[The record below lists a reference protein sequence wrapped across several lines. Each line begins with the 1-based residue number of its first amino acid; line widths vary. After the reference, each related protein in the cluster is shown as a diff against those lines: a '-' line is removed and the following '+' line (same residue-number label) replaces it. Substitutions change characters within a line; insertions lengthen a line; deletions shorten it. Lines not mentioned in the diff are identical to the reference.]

1 MKRVSARTLSSYW
14 ALLKIPNHFEEHDSF
29 FRTHKDSD
37 NFLQQS
43 PVNMY

>member
-1 MKRVSARTLSSYW
+1 MKRVSARTLFSYW
-14 ALLKIPNHFEEHDSF
+14 ALLKILNHFEEHESF
-29 FRTHKDSD
+29 FRRHKDSN